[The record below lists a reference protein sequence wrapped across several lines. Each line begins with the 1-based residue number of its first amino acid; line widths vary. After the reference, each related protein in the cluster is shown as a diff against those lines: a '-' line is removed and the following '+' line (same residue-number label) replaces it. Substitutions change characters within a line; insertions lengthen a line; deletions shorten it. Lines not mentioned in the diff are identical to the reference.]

1 MNTPWIFRD
10 TSPSVIGR
18 RLGGN
23 FEILSFKMRSQRT
36 GYYLNVCIDYDYDNN
51 TFEATLRTCG
61 KYPKWFASSYPKP
74 SLAAVLLWLS
84 KFDDVE
90 TS

>member
-10 TSPSVIGR
+10 TSPAVIGR

-23 FEILSFKMRSQRT
+23 IELLSFKMRSQRT
-36 GYYLNVCIDYDYDNN
+36 GYYLNVSIEYDCDNN
-51 TFEATLRTCG
+51 TFEAILRTCG
-61 KYPKWFASSYPKP
+61 KYPKWFASSYSKP
-74 SLAAVLLWLS
+74 SLNDVLKWLS
-84 KFDDVE
+84 KFDDDK